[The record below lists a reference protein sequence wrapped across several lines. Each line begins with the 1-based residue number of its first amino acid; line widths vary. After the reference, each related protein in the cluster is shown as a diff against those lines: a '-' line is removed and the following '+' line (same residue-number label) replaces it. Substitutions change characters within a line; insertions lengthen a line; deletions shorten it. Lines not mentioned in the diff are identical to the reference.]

1 MSFTVETSARDGWFE
16 RDEHYARKELEKQ
29 LAAAKAAAA
38 KKTDQFNREREKHGN
53 AFKSTISEVN
63 AALDKVAELEEIL
76 AGGTVLVK
84 EGITYTGHM
93 TTESDFAIA
102 EHCGR
107 FYVDKSR
114 VGFSVDMYH
123 DTDTAESVPEGDP
136 ATLKM
141 LTDYIHRVATEG
153 EDRIKFEDILGVG
166 EFIRDDD
173 PEALKIAKESTH
185 RKHIINAENKAI
197 LEKMTGAKAAAAMD
211 PYALETAINAHLC
224 GKAKRGA
231 EIWTNKDGFAALD
244 GVDANGGYPLI
255 KRNAAGDM
263 VYREKYIVREFPN
276 EIMPNTANG
285 APVLIGDFKN
295 IVRFAV
301 DNPRYLEKHDIYNA
315 IVYDRLISYEIPV
328 LTTTSDEAYIN
339 GFIEVEA

>member
-1 MSFTVETSARDGWFE
+1 MSFTIETSARDGWFD

-29 LAAAKAAAA
+29 LAAAKADAD
-38 KKTDQFNREREKHGN
+38 KKNDQFRREREKHGQ
-53 AFKSTISEVN
+53 AFQSTIKEVN
-63 AALDKVAELEEIL
+63 AAMDKVAELEEML
-76 AGGTVLVK
+76 AGDTVFVK
-84 EGITYTGHM
+84 EGIAYTGHM
-93 TTESDFAIA
+93 VTDPDFSIA

-107 FYVDKSR
+107 FFVDKSR

-123 DTDTAESVPEGDP
+123 DTDTAESVPEGEP

-141 LTDYIHRVATEG
+141 LTDYMHRVATEG

-197 LEKMTGAKAAAAMD
+197 LAKLAGAKDAVKVDFVEA
-211 PYALETAINAHLC
+211 AINAHLC

-231 EIWTNKDGFAALD
+231 EIWTNKAGFAALD
-244 GVDANGGYPLI
+244 VTDVAGGYPLI
-255 KRNAAGDM
+255 QRNADGDF
-263 VYREKYIVREFPN
+263 VFRGKYIVREFPDA
-276 EIMPNTANG
+276 IMPNTANG

-339 GFIEVEA
+339 GFIAVEG